1 MAENN
6 KIENTK
12 IVEDSDLNKVSGGLT
27 AEDYQKGANQ
37 VEDVIK
43 GIGTI
48 LEKFGDMLQLIK
60 TAIDTNTCPI
70 CNQKILPL
78 AEKCELTD
86 FVDHIKAAHKEDM
99 Q

>member
-6 KIENTK
+6 KIENAKK
-12 IVEDSDLNKVSGGLT
+12 IEDGDLEKVSGGIT
-27 AEDYQKGANQ
+27 S
-37 VEDVIK
+37 EDVKEAGKDINEA
-43 GIGTI
+43 IMSI
-48 LEKFGDMLQLIK
+48 ANFFEKFGDLIQLIK

-78 AEKCELTD
+78 AKKCELTD
-86 FVDHIKAAHKEDM
+86 FVDHIKAAHKEEM